1 MKINIR
7 EEKAK
12 LSLIVGFFLLGLL
25 ISTSF
30 YSQEAFKRGLP
41 DYRKQ
46 TLLDSI
52 KELEKEKEVFKA
64 NIINLRDKV
73 ETYEREAAAT
83 GGSLATF
90 SKESEDL
97 KEAAGL
103 TLVSG
108 SGLEITLADSPS
120 FPEYEN
126 PNNYIIHDYDLRTAV
141 NALLKGNPK
150 GIAINDERL
159 VATSSIRCAGSTI
172 MVNSTRISTPYT
184 IFAVGDPQRLKESLE
199 LDLAF
204 SQLSKDY
211 AESFGLLVNVK
222 RRAKITLPA
231 YKGRLLLEHAKT
243 KGES

>member
-1 MKINIR
+1 MKITII

-25 ISTSF
+25 ISNSF
-30 YSQEAFKRGLP
+30 YSQEAFKRSLP

-52 KELEKEKEVFKA
+52 KELEKEKEVLKT
-64 NIINLRDKV
+64 NIISLRDKV
-73 ETYEREAAAT
+73 ETLEREAAAT
-83 GGSLATF
+83 EGSLATF
-90 SKESEDL
+90 SKESEYL

-103 TLVSG
+103 TPVSG
-108 SGLEITLADSPS
+108 SGVEITLADSPS

-172 MVNSTRISTPYT
+172 MVNSTRISSPYT
-184 IFAVGDPQRLKESLE
+184 IFTVGDPQKLMESLE
-199 LDLAF
+199 PDLAF
-204 SQLSKDY
+204 RQLSKGY

-231 YKGRLLLEHAKT
+231 YDGRLLLEHAKME
-243 KGES
+243 GES